1 MTHGEEFGGGKGRS
15 KKKVVKK
22 RNIGY
27 GASMGRNRFPRTR
40 PAV

>member
-1 MTHGEEFGGGKGRS
+1 MIASGCAN
-15 KKKVVKK
+15 KKAIVKK

-27 GASMGRNRFPRTR
+27 GASMGRKHFSRTR